1 MDITEM
7 FEDFYTVVDLLE
19 LVNRKW
25 NFVIYDVNDK
35 SKSPL
40 LSGDV
45 YSYLNGD
52 YDDVDEVDYD
62 DFGEPIESD
71 ISSNQYDEYVIDE
84 IIVDSKTETV
94 YIGISISRFKYIP

>member
-1 MDITEM
+1 MNIYDM
-7 FEDFYTVVDLLE
+7 FEDLYDVAGFLE

-25 NFVIYDVNDK
+25 NFVIYDTNDK

-62 DFGEPIESD
+62 DFGEPIESEF
-71 ISSNQYDEYVIDE
+71 SSNQYDDYVIDE
-84 IIVDSKTETV
+84 ISVDDKSETV
-94 YIGISISRFKYIP
+94 YIGISISRYKYIP